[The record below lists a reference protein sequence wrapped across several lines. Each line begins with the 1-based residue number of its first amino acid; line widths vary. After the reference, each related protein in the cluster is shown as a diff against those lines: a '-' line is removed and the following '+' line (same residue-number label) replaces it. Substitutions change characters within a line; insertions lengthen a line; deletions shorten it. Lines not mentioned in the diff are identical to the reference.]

1 MATRSLTM
9 TPADVF
15 KTQNDL
21 VRTGKI
27 LPLGRMRT
35 IAVGPCDTYNPPVN
49 DPIISGYGAQPQL
62 NARGRMLDFSGQW
75 LPISR
80 ASKILRGSEGI
91 LVTAPMIRK
100 DGYVGLPDL
109 VDPLWRAADY
119 TEEEAANPDCDAD
132 CRKQWDIVKGE
143 KVPHVHIR
151 LRAGKDTPRMIPQ
164 RLEDRTNDRLQ
175 GTNFLVFQPV
185 LRITY
190 QPEELKAG
198 EQHGFKP
205 AEWKIEFRPDVGG
218 VHAAFLVDPTNGEC
232 HFFGGVPIFGGDT
245 KG

>member
-1 MATRSLTM
+1 MSTTQLTM
-9 TPADVF
+9 TPADLF
-15 KTQNDL
+15 KYQNDL
-21 VRTGKI
+21 VRTGKH

-35 IAVGPCDTYNPPVN
+35 IAVGPCDTYKPPAD
-49 DPIISGYGAQPQL
+49 DPIISGYGSQPQR

-75 LPISR
+75 LPIAQAADKSM
-80 ASKILRGSEGI
+80 I
-91 LVTAPMIRK
+91 LVTAPLIRK

-132 CRKQWDIVKGE
+132 CRKQWDITRTGE
-143 KVPHVHIR
+143 KVQHVHIQ

-198 EQHGFKP
+198 DQHSFKP
-205 AEWKIEFRPDVGG
+205 AEWKIEFRPDMGG